1 MSQARLPIAM
11 TPPAIEK
18 NTKVTPGRLLRMM
31 RFLGYTLL
39 VVVVWCVFIGVR
51 IVYYGSHDYA
61 EKSDAIIVLGAVLRK
76 GTPSPAFAGRIRHGV
91 ELQKR
96 GLAPILIFTGGLP
109 HDGVVPEA
117 EVAREVAI
125 REGIAESAIL
135 IETVST
141 RTWENFT
148 EAAALMR
155 ANGLKRAIIVSDPYH
170 LHRAR
175 LMAEH
180 AGIEAFTSPTP
191 YTPFLTWQTSLP
203 FLLNEIRLFH
213 SHWMFRALG
222 NR

>member
-1 MSQARLPIAM
+1 MRTGS
-11 TPPAIEK
+11 
-18 NTKVTPGRLLRMM
+18 VPGE
-31 RFLGYTLL
+31 T
-39 VVVVWCVFIGVR
+39 
-51 IVYYGSHDYA
+51 SN
-61 EKSDAIIVLGAVLRK
+61 
-76 GTPSPAFAGRIRHGV
+76 
-91 ELQKR
+91 
-96 GLAPILIFTGGLP
+96 
-109 HDGVVPEA
+109 
-117 EVAREVAI
+117 

-141 RTWENFT
+141 HTWENFT

-180 AGIEAFTSPTP
+180 AGIEAVTSPTP
-191 YTPFLTWQTSLP
+191 YTPFLTWQTKLL
-203 FLLNEIRLFH
+203 FLLNEILLFH